1 MDTVNLILNIL
12 RVDQFDFCQYG
23 AKRTSVRSQPI
34 LTHATQNFFPKNRRD
49 LDFHEHLLS
58 RNFNY
63 DLCKCRIVLPP
74 RLLVKCKWQG
84 KGDLSS
90 GKKGL
95 SRGGGGVLDQ
105 YLCIGESLTLNPE
118 IHTLS
123 RTLIV
128 HGFCSGFSSL
138 NLHYC
143 LIQFLKQGPA
153 YKKEEPDPDK
163 GSNQQWVKISNKG
176 SQSWFYSRK
185 YIYMIL
191 SIFYLPFLVKNIY
204 IPDCKISLAS
214 FV

>member
-1 MDTVNLILNIL
+1 MELEVTLPPYMDTVNLILNIL
-12 RVDQFDFCQYG
+12 RVEQFDFCQYG

-95 SRGGGGVLDQ
+95 SRGGGGGGGRPKIVV
-105 YLCIGESLTLNPE
+105 GGGGNP
-118 IHTLS
+118 
-123 RTLIV
+123 
-128 HGFCSGFSSL
+128 
-138 NLHYC
+138 
-143 LIQFLKQGPA
+143 K
-153 YKKEEPDPDK
+153 
-163 GSNQQWVKISNKG
+163 
-176 SQSWFYSRK
+176 SWNTY
-185 YIYMIL
+185 
-191 SIFYLPFLVKNIY
+191 PV
-204 IPDCKISLAS
+204 
-214 FV
+214 

>member
-1 MDTVNLILNIL
+1 MTYVSAGSYYPLGSWL
-12 RVDQFDFCQYG
+12 
-23 AKRTSVRSQPI
+23 SVSDRERAI
-34 LTHATQNFFPKNRRD
+34 WVLERRA
-49 LDFHEHLLS
+49 S
-58 RNFNY
+58 
-63 DLCKCRIVLPP
+63 P
-74 RLLVKCKWQG
+74 
-84 KGDLSS
+84 
-90 GKKGL
+90 
-95 SRGGGGVLDQ
+95 GGGVLDQ

-138 NLHYC
+138 NLHHR

-163 GSNQQWVKISNKG
+163 GSNHQWVKISNKG